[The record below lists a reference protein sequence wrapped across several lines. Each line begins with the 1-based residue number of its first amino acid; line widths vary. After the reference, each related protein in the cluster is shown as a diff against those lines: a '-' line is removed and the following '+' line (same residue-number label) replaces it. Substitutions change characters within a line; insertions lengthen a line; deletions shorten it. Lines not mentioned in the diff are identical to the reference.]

1 MTSQQ
6 NPVTSTKKEDWDC
19 DEVSAYPNPA
29 ISRQRKGDDEIYS
42 WALDSL
48 EMAETIPKK
57 ETQKKTENNLFNS
70 TM

>member
-6 NPVTSTKKEDWDC
+6 NPVTSTKKEHRDRDC

-42 WALDSL
+42 
-48 EMAETIPKK
+48 
-57 ETQKKTENNLFNS
+57 
-70 TM
+70 